1 MNYGKTA
8 GQTLL
13 LPIYMHLLSR
23 NPDYGL
29 GYPQKS
35 KKVVRP
41 LPTLSIFPPRTRNYS
56 PSWRSEYLIPYGS
69 HKSKNIVRPLAGQKS
84 KKTVRPFLP
93 KFTKNL
99 DILPIIKYS
108 NG

>member
-41 LPTLSIFPPRTRNYS
+41 
-56 PSWRSEYLIPYGS
+56 
-69 HKSKNIVRPLAGQKS
+69 
-84 KKTVRPFLP
+84 FLP